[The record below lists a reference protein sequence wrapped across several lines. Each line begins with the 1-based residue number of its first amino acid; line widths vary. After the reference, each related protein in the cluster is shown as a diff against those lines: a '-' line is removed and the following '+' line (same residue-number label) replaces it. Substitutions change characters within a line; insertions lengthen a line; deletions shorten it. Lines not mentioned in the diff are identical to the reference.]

1 MTYDYAKALLK
12 YCTRG
17 ERGHRKRVTCYS
29 VGEDYFIRL
38 CYLKLPDHLMADLLG
53 RTEKAIIGRRCF
65 LGLTRPPK
73 WSAKGQGW
81 DDLKIE
87 WAPEVEP
94 EIDWEPEPKPKAE
107 LRTYPEFRAE
117 CRAKGMSYAE
127 MQIAERL
134 MQAKKGM
141 SLKEYTRRQVQE
153 ERRKNESTRNRGFY

>member
-1 MTYDYAKALLK
+1 MTYDEAKKLLEK
-12 YCTRG
+12 CTIKAG
-17 ERGHRKRVTCYS
+17 GHRQRVNSYS

-38 CYLKLPDHLMADLLG
+38 CYLKLPDHLMADVLE
-53 RTEKAIIGRRCF
+53 RTEKALVARRWF

-73 WSAKGQGW
+73 WSAKGEGW

-107 LRTYPEFRAE
+107 PRTYTDFRAE
-117 CRAKGMSYAE
+117 CKAKGMSYAE

-134 MQAKKGM
+134 MQAKQGL
-141 SLKEYTRRQVQE
+141 SLSEFTKRQNI
-153 ERRKNESTRNRGFY
+153 KSTWPIWADWIFKK